1 LFVVAILSAVMM
13 TLAQPE
19 TAPEATSEAIP
30 EAIPETTRLRVG
42 YKDTPPFVL
51 PPGTDICP
59 TDDDWCGI
67 SVDLWRRI
75 AAELELEYDLVP
87 YGQDELTDMLDAVT
101 AGEINVAVG
110 ALTITSSREELFD
123 FSHAFYSTGL
133 GIASNRR
140 GNWAWLSIA
149 GRVFSLEFVIA
160 IVSLIACLLVVS
172 ILIWLFERRHN
183 PEHFSNDAKGI
194 GSGFWWSAVT
204 MTTVGYGDKAP
215 KTVGGRAVA
224 LIWMFASLIMISGF
238 TAAIATALTVD
249 SLQSNI
255 RGPADLAGLRVG
267 VVAGS
272 SASEVLRRDRL
283 GLQRPRSGLPE
294 ALQALADGQVD
305 AVVHDQP
312 LLQYR
317 INQEFV
323 DSLEVVP
330 EVFERQ
336 DYGFALVEGSPL
348 REDINRVLLN
358 VVNSRE
364 WQDIRQTYLGDISY

>member
-1 LFVVAILSAVMM
+1 MQHEVFLVGLLIALTSGMWMLSY
-13 TLAQPE
+13 AQTE
-19 TAPEATSEAIP
+19 TSTIP
-30 EAIPETTRLRVG
+30 STRLRVG

-59 TDDDWCGI
+59 NSADWCGI

-75 AAELELEYDLVP
+75 AVELDLEYDLVP

-101 AGEINVAVG
+101 AGEIDVAVG

-123 FSHAFYSTGL
+123 FSHSFYSTGL
-133 GIASNRR
+133 GIASSRR
-140 GNWAWLSIA
+140 GNWAWLGIA
-149 GRVFSLEFVIA
+149 QRVFSLEFVIA
-160 IVSLIACLLVVS
+160 IASLVACLLVVS
-172 ILIWLFERRHN
+172 VLIWLFERRHN

-249 SLQSNI
+249 SLQASI

-305 AVVHDQP
+305 AVVHDRP
-312 LLQYR
+312 LLQYHT
-317 INQEFV
+317 NQQFA
-323 DSLEVVP
+323 DSLEVIP

-358 VVNSRE
+358 IINSRE
-364 WQDIRQTYLGDISY
+364 WEDIRSAYLGDISN